1 MRDRALVVRDEQYGR
16 ITIPKELLDSVG
28 IQKEVVFAG
37 KDFKIEIWAKEKNEA
52 GKISENEFVDLAQKI
67 LG

>member
-1 MRDRALVVRDEQYGR
+1 MRDRALVVPDEQYGR

-28 IQKEVVFAG
+28 IQKEVVFSG
-37 KDFKIEIWAKEKNEA
+37 KDFKIEIWAKEKTEA
-52 GKISENEFVDLAQKI
+52 GKISESDFVDLAQRI